1 MHKLPTPAR
10 KTSRPGPFFS
20 DNGIYFEAHSKS
32 APASSTTGTPA
43 PESCYYPPV
52 RLLSG
57 TVVSLFT
64 EKCSNGLAKCI
75 LGLALRSPSCD
86 YRLAWPDAASI
97 VRPQKQVVARDFA
110 AGSSRQNGRL
120 VEMRTRDHF
129 IRSHLLPLR
138 SRPSELAEP

>member
-1 MHKLPTPAR
+1 MPYKDAQITYTCAENFPAW
-10 KTSRPGPFFS
+10 PLFS

-110 AGSSRQNGRL
+110 AGSSRY
-120 VEMRTRDHF
+120 ETAPRD
-129 IRSHLLPLR
+129 IRS
-138 SRPSELAEP
+138 LAAALKYI